1 MKTLAISLLLGVM
14 LCVTDAVATV
24 TPIPE
29 SAFPGSALLVD
40 FAGLADGT
48 EVNGLVVDGLIFS
61 YSLGNGQVDIDGGP
75 GTTNNITPPN
85 IVSIGDNTGSLTIA
99 LPSAANM
106 FGYGFAILSLA
117 DVADATTMSV
127 FDGPTFVGSLSF
139 AGAPDPIFTGG
150 FAGLASTLAFDRVV
164 VTFNSIAASAFAM
177 DNILVASAV
186 VPPPV
191 PEPPTILLI
200 FAGLLV
206 VLWARTPRT
215 RARSS

>member
-14 LCVTDAVATV
+14 LCVTNAAATV
-24 TPIPE
+24 MPIPE

-40 FAGLADGT
+40 FAGLAFGT
-48 EVNGLVVDGLIFS
+48 EVNGLVVDGVGFS

-75 GTTNNITPPN
+75 GTTNNIEPPN
-85 IVSIGDNTGSLTIA
+85 IVSIGNNTGSLTIA
-99 LPSAANM
+99 LPAPANM
-106 FGYGFAILSLA
+106 FGYGFALNSII

-127 FDGPTFVGSLSF
+127 FNGPTFLGSLSF
-139 AGAPDPIFTGG
+139 AGAPDPVFTGG
-150 FAGLASTLAFDRVV
+150 FAGLASTLAFDHVV
-164 VTFNSIAASAFAM
+164 VTFNSVAAPAFAM

-186 VPPPV
+186 VPPPL

-206 VLWARTPRT
+206 ALWARTPRART
-215 RARSS
+215 RRV

>member
-1 MKTLAISLLLGVM
+1 MKTLAISLLLGVV
-14 LCVTDAVATV
+14 LCVTNAAATV
-24 TPIPE
+24 MPISE
-29 SAFPGSALLVD
+29 SAFPGTALLID
-40 FAGLADGT
+40 FAGLVDGT
-48 EVNGLVVDGLIFS
+48 EVNGLVVDGVGFS

-75 GTTNNITPPN
+75 GTTNNIEPPN

-99 LPSAANM
+99 LPAPANM
-106 FGYGFAILSLA
+106 FGYGFAILSLF

-127 FDGPTFVGSLSF
+127 FNGSTFLGSLSF

-150 FAGLASTLAFDRVV
+150 FAGLASTIAFDHVV
-164 VTFNSIAASAFAM
+164 VTFNSVVASAFAM
-177 DNILVASAV
+177 DNILIASAV
-186 VPPPV
+186 VPPPL

-215 RARSS
+215 RARRV